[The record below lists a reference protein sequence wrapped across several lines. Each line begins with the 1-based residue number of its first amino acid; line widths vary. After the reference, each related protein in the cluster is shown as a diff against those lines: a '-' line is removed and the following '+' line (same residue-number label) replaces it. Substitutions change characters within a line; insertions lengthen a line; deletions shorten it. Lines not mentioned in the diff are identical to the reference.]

1 MLNIMGAFLALFSLI
16 GVNFSFFSQFKSDKV
31 WEWVI
36 LTIVV
41 NASLVSAIVV
51 IFICIKLLFA
61 NDLLMVF
68 KSKDSN

>member
-1 MLNIMGAFLALFSLI
+1 MGAFLALFSLI
-16 GVNFSFFSQFKSDKV
+16 GVNFSFFLQFKSYKV
-31 WEWVI
+31 WEWFI